1 MDEKP
6 VTADVVVACVAG
18 IGASAAFKLE
28 VGSNVAATD
37 GDNAV
42 AAHTKNGAPTYAAEL
57 FGPGSAG
64 QPVSYPAYDANAG
77 FGGTPTVRM
86 YFDHAA
92 DENAVLTNGQIDVT
106 FSFTEGAKI
115 HGTVQASDFT
125 QWSDAHQ
132 PTIVDGGTDGDSS
145 VTVRYGSGAAALS
158 TADVRKSDTP
168 AETDGIVFTIP
179 RLKNLGAL
187 ADHNKSVRVWAS
199 VKVVSGS
206 INSTGSNLDG
216 FPTGPQPMAASPS
229 VPPVLHSAQAVDLK
243 AADSMPN
250 VGDSAVRID
259 IDDRTMLRANAW
271 SGAFGHTAAN
281 PYNPNT
287 FSVHGEMPAAR
298 LLDLVL
304 TVRSRVP
311 ASAGCAKTKTVI
323 IGGGDG
329 NTAIHRAMIMEEPD
343 DSGCVPGA
351 TILQWDGT
359 RVDSDVAGVL
369 DVDVTGDRGLFR
381 DGDQVFVN
389 FGPNDTGLWAS
400 GYAGAATV
408 RGIDAGEALTVDGNM
423 ASFTVGGLSIDPGNV
438 DEGTEQLPRRIAVFY
453 IPAGKED
460 LAHGT
465 MLHASA
471 VVNYTRP
478 TTADEGA
485 VRRMTELRIHGVD
498 HELKAYAIPFVGNGK
513 GDSGNVRIRCESGD
527 AFSGGKE
534 CRAFL
539 ECWNDMGERDFGEVM
554 PAIGA
559 NALTVLNSEDV
570 GMIAGMMTDMTRYS
584 CRVLATGQPSVQQ
597 LTRDGSSGTLVNN
610 TYVEDM

>member
-1 MDEKP
+1 M
-6 VTADVVVACVAG
+6 VACVAG

-37 GDNAV
+37 EPAV

-64 QPVSYPAYDANAG
+64 QPVSYPTYSASAG

-86 YFDHAA
+86 YFMHDN
-92 DENAVLTNGQIDVT
+92 DQNAVLANGQIDVT
-106 FSFTEGAKI
+106 FGFTEGAKI

-125 QWSDAHQ
+125 QWGDGDTAHQ

-145 VTVRYGSGAAALS
+145 VTVRYGSGTAPLS
-158 TADVRKSDTP
+158 TAGVRKSDT
-168 AETDGIVFTIP
+168 TDGIVFTIP

-187 ADHNKSVRVWAS
+187 ADNDKVVRVWAS

-206 INSTGSNLDG
+206 ISAGDSNLTA
-216 FPTGPQPMAASPS
+216 FPTGLQPMAARPDA
-229 VPPVLHSAQAVDLK
+229 PPVIYSAQAVDLK
-243 AADSMPN
+243 AADSMAN
-250 VGDSAVRID
+250 VGDSAARID

-271 SGAFGHTAAN
+271 SGAFGYTAAD

-287 FSVHGEMPAAR
+287 FSVDGEKPAAR
-298 LLDLVL
+298 LLDLML

-311 ASAGCAKTKTVI
+311 AMAGCAKTKTVI
-323 IGGGDG
+323 MGGGDSNDQING
-329 NTAIHRAMIMEEPD
+329 AVISEQPD
-343 DSGCVPGA
+343 TTGCLPGA

-359 RVDSDVAGVL
+359 RVDSDLAGVL

-389 FGPNDTGLWAS
+389 FGEPAAGLWAS

-408 RGIDAGEALTVDGNM
+408 RRIDAGETLTVDGNM

-438 DEGTEQLPRRIAVFY
+438 DEGTAQLPRRIAVLY

-478 TTADEGA
+478 TTADERA

-498 HELKAYAIPFVGNGK
+498 HELKAYAIPFAGNGK
-513 GDSGNVRIRCESGD
+513 GDKGNIRIRCESGD
-527 AFSGGKE
+527 AFSDGKE

-539 ECWNDMGERDFGEVM
+539 ECWNDMGERDFGEVT
-554 PAIGA
+554 PPIDA
-559 NALTVLNSEDV
+559 NALTVLSSDDV